1 MLADHDL
8 MGSST
13 WDGDRDINV
22 VCLVHDPRDKV
33 GELRSDC
40 GVGSDWGNVS
50 LLDNGISRSWDV
62 VNR

>member
-8 MGSST
+8 TGSST

-33 GELRSDC
+33 GELRGDC
-40 GVGSDWGNVS
+40 GVGFDWGRRNVIIRCFN
-50 LLDNGISRSWDV
+50 NG
-62 VNR
+62 